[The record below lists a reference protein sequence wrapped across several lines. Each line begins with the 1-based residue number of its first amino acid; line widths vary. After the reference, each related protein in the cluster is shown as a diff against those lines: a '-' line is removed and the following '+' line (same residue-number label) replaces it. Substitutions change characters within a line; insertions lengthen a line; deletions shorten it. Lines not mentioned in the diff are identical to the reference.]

1 MVEEQFIPDR
11 GDIIHINFTPQA
23 GREQAGK
30 RPALVLTPKIYNQK
44 TRLAIMCPV
53 TSHKKGYPFEV
64 ELVTKHSRVT
74 GVVLVDHLKSLDWK
88 ERQAEFWDRIDTN
101 TLDEVVAKIRPLI
114 GI

>member
-1 MVEEQFIPDR
+1 MVGDQFIPDR

-44 TRLAIMCPV
+44 TRLAIICPV
-53 TSHKKGYPFEV
+53 TNNKKGYPFEV
-64 ELVTKHSRVT
+64 ELITEHSRVA

-88 ERQAEFWDRIDTN
+88 ERQAEFWDRVDATI
-101 TLDEVVAKIRPLI
+101 LDEVMSKLHTLI